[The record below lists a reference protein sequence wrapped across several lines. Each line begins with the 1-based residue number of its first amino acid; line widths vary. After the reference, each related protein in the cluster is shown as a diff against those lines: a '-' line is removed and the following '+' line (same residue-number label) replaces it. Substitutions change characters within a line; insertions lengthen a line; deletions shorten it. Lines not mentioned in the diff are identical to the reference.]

1 MIFVICGVSDLVAKE
16 GWKDVAAAVETAC
29 LTEGNVEDISVDEEP
44 STEATGLVAAT
55 VGGPM
60 AVI

>member
-29 LTEGNVEDISVDEEP
+29 LTEGNVEDI
-44 STEATGLVAAT
+44 
-55 VGGPM
+55 
-60 AVI
+60 